1 MALVSGFGRGYWGE
15 EGFGSVIPVK
25 PTQVVNAWNE
35 GAWGDVGFGGI
46 SRQPAAAVGQVGQT
60 RVVEDALVNVTGLE
74 ATSGLNGNVTIF
86 TDQNIPGTG
95 LQASGLVNSVTVSG
109 NASSLGSWGGSPW
122 GSQPWGGVQ
131 AGLEATTAVGSVT
144 VLEGAGVD
152 VTFGGWGRFAWGDGA
167 WGVSVTPAAAV
178 GEVNA
183 VTATG
188 DANVPETGLEATM
201 PIKNQEDLN
210 TFTGFGD
217 AALSTAASKFGSA
230 SLLLDGNGDYIQADN
245 DVFWGDADFTVEFWV
260 RGGDVQTGNY
270 ILFDN
275 RISGSNG
282 ILITVAS
289 GYINLIINGVAYGIG
304 GSVTNNTW
312 HSVSFV
318 RNGTNHSLYLD
329 GVNVGSRTQAA
340 TDYSDRQFVLGA
352 SQTSLG
358 YQAFDGNIDEFR
370 ASSIARYTTGYTP
383 ATSAFTADQYTP
395 ILLHFD
401 GANGSTTF
409 TNDGLLTVVF
419 VTGGAGIDVPVTAPQ
434 MTGEVGQFDM
444 TGDANVYPDG
454 IAPNGVVGEVT
465 AKGIARIFVSGL
477 SATGEVTAPAVEGDA
492 NVSVTGVVT
501 SGVVGSVL
509 VWSNI
514 DPDATVVWTEIA
526 A

>member
-46 SRQPAAAVGQVGQT
+46 SRSVTAVGQVGAA
-60 RVVEDALVNVTGLE
+60 RVQESALVNVTGLE
-74 ATSGLNGNVTIF
+74 ATAELNNVTIF
-86 TDQNIPGTG
+86 TDQNIPQT
-95 LQASGLVNSVTVSG
+95 
-109 NASSLGSWGGSPW
+109 
-122 GSQPWGGVQ
+122 
-131 AGLEATTAVGSVT
+131 GLEATGGVGSVSIAADAVVNPTGVEDTAEVGSVT
-144 VLEGAGVD
+144 VLEGSGVTVRFD
-152 VTFGGWGRFAWGDGA
+152 GWGRLAWGSGA

-230 SLLLDGNGDYIQADN
+230 SLLLDGNGDYIRADN
-245 DVFWGDADFTVEFWV
+245 NVFWGDADFTVEFWF
-260 RGGDVQTGNY
+260 RGGDVETGNY

-282 ILITVAS
+282 ILITIAS
-289 GYINLIINGVAYGIG
+289 GFANLIINGTAYGIG

-318 RNGTNHSLYLD
+318 RDGTNHSLFLD
-329 GVNVGSRTQAA
+329 GVNVGSRTLSA

-409 TNDGLLTVVF
+409 TNNGLLTVVF
-419 VTGGAGIDVPVTAPQ
+419 VTGGTGIDVPVTAPQ
-434 MTGEVGQFDM
+434 MVGEVGQFDM

-454 IAPNGVVGEVT
+454 IAPNGEVGQVE
-465 AKGIARIFVSGL
+465 AKGIARIFVSGV

-509 VWSNI
+509 VWDNI

>member
-46 SRQPAAAVGQVGQT
+46 SRSVTAVGQVGAA
-60 RVVEDALVNVTGLE
+60 RVQESALVNVTGLE

-86 TDQNIPGTG
+86 TDQNIPQT
-95 LQASGLVNSVTVSG
+95 
-109 NASSLGSWGGSPW
+109 
-122 GSQPWGGVQ
+122 
-131 AGLEATTAVGSVT
+131 GLEATGGVGSVSIAADAVVNPTGVEDTAEVGSVT
-144 VLEGAGVD
+144 VLEGSGVTVRFD
-152 VTFGGWGRFAWGDGA
+152 GWGRLAWGSGA

-245 DVFWGDADFTVEFWV
+245 NVFWGDADFTVEFWF
-260 RGGDVQTGNY
+260 RGGDVETGSY

-282 ILITVAS
+282 ILITIAS
-289 GYINLIINGVAYGIG
+289 GFANLIINGTAYGIG

-318 RNGTNHSLYLD
+318 RDGTNHSLFLD
-329 GVNVGSRTQAA
+329 GVNVGSRTQSA

-352 SQTSLG
+352 SQTSVG

-419 VTGGAGIDVPVTAPQ
+419 VTGGTGIDVPVTAPQ
-434 MTGEVGQFDM
+434 MVGEVGQFDM

-454 IAPNGVVGEVT
+454 IAPNGEVGQVE

-477 SATGEVTAPAVEGDA
+477 SATGEVTGPAVEGDA

-509 VWSNI
+509 VWDNI

>member
-46 SRQPAAAVGQVGQT
+46 SRQPAAAVGQVGAA
-60 RVVEDALVNVTGLE
+60 RVKESALVNVTGLE
-74 ATSGLNGNVTIF
+74 ATAELNGNVTIF
-86 TDQNIPGTG
+86 TDQNIPQT
-95 LQASGLVNSVTVSG
+95 
-109 NASSLGSWGGSPW
+109 
-122 GSQPWGGVQ
+122 
-131 AGLEATTAVGSVT
+131 GLEATGGVGSPTVTGTALVNPTGVEDTAEVGSVT
-144 VLEGAGVD
+144 VLEGSGVD

-167 WGVSVTPAAAV
+167 WGLAVTPAAAV

-188 DANVPETGLEATM
+188 DANVPQTGLEGDM

-245 DVFWGDADFTVEFWV
+245 NVFWGDADFTVEFWF
-260 RGGDVQTGNY
+260 RGGDVETGSY

-282 ILITVAS
+282 ILITIAS
-289 GYINLIINGVAYGIG
+289 GFANLIINGTAYGIG

-318 RNGTNHSLYLD
+318 RDGTNHSLFLD
-329 GVNVGSRTQAA
+329 GVNVGSRTQSA

-352 SQTSLG
+352 SQTSVG

-419 VTGGAGIDVPVTAPQ
+419 VTGGTGIDVPVTAPQ
-434 MTGEVGQFDM
+434 MAGEVGQFDM

-454 IAPNGVVGEVT
+454 IAPNGEVGQVE

-509 VWSNI
+509 VWDNI